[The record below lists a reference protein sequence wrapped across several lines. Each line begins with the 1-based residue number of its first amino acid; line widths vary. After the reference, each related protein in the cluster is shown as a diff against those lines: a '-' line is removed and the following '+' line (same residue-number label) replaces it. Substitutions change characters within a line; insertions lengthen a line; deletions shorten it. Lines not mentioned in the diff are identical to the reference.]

1 MAEDYLTD
9 DEQLE
14 QVKRVVAENWVWVL
28 GGIVLG
34 AALIFGYRYY
44 DGYRNERALRAA
56 SQFGDMT
63 SALERDDR
71 NKARQIAAVL
81 VKDYP
86 TSPYADQSQLVV
98 ARLYVDDGQLAN
110 AVVPLTQVMNN
121 SKDAELRHIA
131 RLRLAR
137 VLIDQRK
144 PDEAIKTLAEDSWG
158 AFAGRAHEVRGD
170 AFYAK
175 NDVKSAVTEYKA
187 ALSGGDAGSV
197 DSALLQLKIADL
209 GAPPAPATAMA
220 PGATA
225 IPGTTAPGA
234 TAPGATANSAA
245 KSPSADSSNKAKP

>member
-63 SALERDDR
+63 SALERNDR
-71 NKARQIAAVL
+71 NKARQIAAGL

-110 AVVPLTQVMNN
+110 AIAPLTQVMNN
-121 SKDAELRHIA
+121 SRDAELKHIA

-144 PDEAIKTLAEDSWG
+144 PDEAIKTLAEDTWG

-187 ALSGGDAGSV
+187 ALSGGDASSV
-197 DSALLQLKIADL
+197 DSALIQLKIADL

-225 IPGTTAPGA
+225 IPGTTA
-234 TAPGATANSAA
+234 TGATANSAA

>member
-14 QVKRVVAENWVWVL
+14 HVKRVVAENWVWVL
-28 GGIVLG
+28 GGVALG

-44 DGYRNERALRAA
+44 QAYRNDIALRAA
-56 SQFGDMT
+56 AQFTDMT

-71 NKARQIAAVL
+71 NKSRQIAAGL

-86 TSPYADQSQLVV
+86 TSPYADQAQLVV
-98 ARLYVDDGQLAN
+98 ARLFVDDGQLAN
-110 AVVPLTQVMNN
+110 AIAPLTQVMSN
-121 SKDAELRHIA
+121 SKDTELRHIA

-137 VLIDQRK
+137 VLIDQGK
-144 PDEAIKTLAEDSWG
+144 PDDAIKTLAEDTPG
-158 AFAGRAHEVRGD
+158 AFAARYHEVRGD

-175 NDVKSAVTEYKA
+175 HDVSGAMTEYKA

-209 GAPPAPATAMA
+209 GAPAVPATAMA

-225 IPGTTAPGA
+225 APVV
-234 TAPGATANSAA
+234 